1 MNLYNS
7 FDEIFI
13 KIFPYFQEISTK
25 FEKSKFKS
33 KQNSEL
39 QILDLKEKVSFHK
52 SKQKTKNYIFMKVLF
67 C

>member
-1 MNLYNS
+1 MNFYNS
-7 FDEIFI
+7 FDKIFL

-39 QILDLKEKVSFHK
+39 QILDLEEKVSF
-52 SKQKTKNYIFMKVLF
+52 L
-67 C
+67 